1 MSTLSRIS
9 DRSFG
14 VRVFLLVLLLNST
27 LILFAF
33 YSVMDSK
40 QGYEE
45 RARLTT
51 QNLTRMVD
59 QSVAASVRKID
70 LMLLTAVDELE
81 HEFREHGH
89 LDPSH
94 ANPFLI
100 ANRERLSELSSV
112 RVTDGQG
119 LVILGDG
126 VSASTQASWA
136 DRDFF
141 SELRDHPD
149 HGLFVT
155 DPILGRVT
163 KTWVI
168 SFVRRYNKPDG
179 SFAGVVSAS
188 IPVTYL
194 GKLLSAMDVGP
205 NGIAVLRDANLGMIA
220 RHPALNGPV
229 GAIGA
234 RGASKE
240 LSDAIAAGQRDFSF
254 HSRTSLDGVER
265 TISYRR
271 MSSVPFS
278 IVVGLGS
285 EDYLAPWEDSV
296 ERVRGAV
303 ALFLLVTSAS
313 AWLLWRAQIKRRDL
327 EATRDQALLRLQKIA
342 NRVPGM
348 VYQYLLRPDGTS
360 CLPFASDAIREIYR
374 VNPQEVREDASKAFS
389 NHHPDDYDGVVA
401 SIEQS
406 ARDLTPWV
414 YEYRVKFDDG
424 TVRCL
429 LGNAVPDRQED
440 GAVLWHGFI
449 TDVTERNQIKRTL
462 AESAESYRTL
472 VEWTP
477 EPIAVHRDGKLVFVN
492 PAATAM
498 FGATSAQ
505 ELVGRPILELVH
517 PEFRQIVL
525 ARVKEQGEK
534 GMAVPMMEEKFLK
547 IDGTPIDVEVQSRTI
562 QYQGGV
568 AFQVAMRDITS
579 QKAAQERILTLAFY
593 DPLTGLPN
601 RRLLMDRLQQ
611 DLAGSARHKRQGAL
625 LMLDLD
631 NFKDINDV
639 LGHEQGDLVLQ
650 KVAERLSVCVRE
662 RDTLARVGADEFVV
676 LLAELDENPLEAAM
690 QAELVGHK
698 ILDALKQPYQ
708 FDDSEMS
715 CTASIGITL
724 FGEQHDDNVE
734 ALKRA
739 EMAMY
744 QAKAQGRNTLRF
756 FDPKM
761 QAVVASRVAME
772 ASLREAIGKDQ
783 FVLHY
788 QPQVTD
794 KGQITGV
801 EALLRWLDPKR
812 GMVSPAEF
820 IPVAEETGLILPIGN
835 RVIEIACKQLA
846 QWASQPGMAHLT
858 VAVNVSARQFHQRDF
873 VDRVLLT
880 LERTGANPHRLKLE
894 LTESLLVEDVE
905 GVIFKMNAL
914 MARGVT
920 FSLDDFGTGYSSLS
934 YLQRL
939 PLNQLKID
947 QGFVRDIL
955 INPNDAAIAK
965 MVVALADSLGLTVI
979 PEGVETQ
986 AQRDFLLS
994 LGCHH
999 FQGYLF
1005 SRALPVQEFEAFLA
1019 RC

>member
-1 MSTLSRIS
+1 MSTLARITH
-9 DRSFG
+9 RSFG
-14 VRVFLLVLLLNST
+14 VQVFLIVLLLNST
-27 LILFAF
+27 LMLLAF

-40 QGYEE
+40 HGYEE

-51 QNLTRMVD
+51 QNLARMVD
-59 QSVAASVRKID
+59 QSVTASVGKID
-70 LMLLTAVDELE
+70 LTLLSAVDELE
-81 HEFREHGH
+81 HGLREHGH
-89 LDPSH
+89 LDHSV
-94 ANPFLI
+94 ANAFLI
-100 ANRERLSELSSV
+100 TDQERLSELTSV
-112 RVTDGQG
+112 LVSDSQG
-119 LVILGDG
+119 LVILGKG

-141 SELRDHPD
+141 FTLRDHAD
-149 HGLFVT
+149 HGLYVT
-155 DPILGRVT
+155 NPLLGRVNNI
-163 KTWVI
+163 WII
-168 SFVRRYNKPDG
+168 SFLRRYNKPDG

-194 GKLLSAMDVGP
+194 GNLLSALDVGP
-205 NGIAVLRDANLGMIA
+205 KGIAVLRDANLGLIV
-220 RHPALNGPV
+220 RHPVLEGPV

-265 TISYRR
+265 TTSYRR

-285 EDYLAPWEDSV
+285 EDYLAPWVVGV
-296 ERVRGAV
+296 ERALGAV

-327 EATRDQALLRLQKIA
+327 EATRDQALVRLQKIA

-348 VYQYLLRPDGTS
+348 VYQYLLRPDGSS

-374 VNPQEVREDASKAFS
+374 VGPQEVREDASKAFS

-424 TVRCL
+424 TVRWL

-449 TDVTERNQIKRTL
+449 TDVTERNQIKRAL

-477 EPIAVHRDGKLVFVN
+477 EPIAVHRDGKLVYVN
-492 PAATAM
+492 PAAMAM
-498 FGATSAQ
+498 FGATTVQ

-525 ARVKEQGEK
+525 ARVKEQGAK
-534 GMAVPMMEEKFLK
+534 GVAALMMEEKLLK

-562 QYQGGV
+562 QYQGGA
-568 AFQVAMRDITS
+568 AFQVAMRDVTS
-579 QKAAQERILTLAFY
+579 QKAAQERIQTLAFY
-593 DPLTGLPN
+593 DPLTALPN
-601 RRLLMDRLQQ
+601 RRLLLDRLQQ
-611 DLAGSARHKRQGAL
+611 ALAGSVRHQSQGAL
-625 LMLDLD
+625 LMIDLD
-631 NFKDINDV
+631 NFKDINDA
-639 LGHEQGDLVLQ
+639 LGHTQGDLVLQ
-650 KVAERLSVCVRE
+650 QVAKRLGVCVRE

-676 LLAELDENPLEAAM
+676 LLAELDEDPMEAAM
-690 QAELVGHK
+690 QAEVVGHK

-708 FDDSEMS
+708 FDDCEIS
-715 CTASIGITL
+715 CTASIGITV

-744 QAKAQGRNTLRF
+744 QAKAQGRDTLRF

-783 FVLHY
+783 LVLHY

-820 IPVAEETGLILPIGN
+820 IPVAEETGLIQPIGN
-835 RVIEIACKQLA
+835 WVIEIACKQLA
-846 QWASQPGMAHLT
+846 RWASEPGMAHLT
-858 VAVNVSARQFHQRDF
+858 VAVNVSAKQFHQRDF
-873 VDRVLLT
+873 VDRVLLI
-880 LERTGANPHRLKLE
+880 LDHSCANPHRLKLE

-905 GVIFKMNAL
+905 GVIVKMNAL

-965 MVVALADSLGLTVI
+965 MVIALADSLGLTVI

-994 LGCHH
+994 LGCHN

-1005 SRALPVQEFEAFLA
+1005 SRPLPIDEFEAFVT
-1019 RC
+1019 RG